1 MTLLFSL
8 LLSLSLSPS
17 PVSHCFGLPSSLT
30 TSEAVE
36 NSNCGLNSVKRRKPT
51 YAAILGKNS
60 SAAEHMCARA
70 FCVYIASV
78 KE

>member
-1 MTLLFSL
+1 MTLLFAL
-8 LLSLSLSPS
+8 LLSLSLSLS

-51 YAAILGKNS
+51 YAAILGK
-60 SAAEHMCARA
+60 AAQWRSTCARGP
-70 FCVYIASV
+70 FVCNTASV